1 MSIGELMTV
10 ITYTI
15 TIFTI
20 GYNAGSYKNAQK

>member
-15 TIFTI
+15 TIFTL
-20 GYNAGSYKNAQK
+20 GYNAGIYKDTKK